1 MRQSRLTEGNSMVIS
16 TDRGRQA
23 ALTNLVSW
31 QQQGG
36 YGLPSD
42 VLAAV
47 GVLHM
52 AQGLTV
58 PDPPPLRHL
67 ADVAAHAVA
76 MLARGEIV
84 DPVKMA
90 AAAEAARSTAARL
103 DVARNL
109 IALAIETAAQ
119 HAVAAATDAAD
130 RIIVDCLQPVYAAVL
145 AQAVKVAPSLRGVDL
160 DTGGWNVPPKVV
172 EARNTLKALAERGQM
187 LRQARNAIVGVAGQ
201 EPQHDGADQF
211 LLMREPQNLVP
222 EYSANRPLPPPDVPK
237 EPAAALLWLVTEGEP
252 GKPWLPTVA
261 EQDQAWMLVFGEAMN
276 MRQAASVSAR
286 ATAGMHV

>member
-1 MRQSRLTEGNSMVIS
+1 MQITS
-16 TDRGRQA
+16 DRGRLA
-23 ALTNLVSW
+23 ALTNVVLW
-31 QQQGG
+31 QEQGDFR
-36 YGLPSD
+36 LPVD

-47 GVLHM
+47 DVLHM

-58 PDPPPLRHL
+58 ADPPPLRHL

-109 IALAIETAAQ
+109 VGLAIETAAQ
-119 HAVAAATDAAD
+119 RAVAAATDAAD

-187 LRQARNAIVGVAGQ
+187 LRQARNAVVGVAGQ

-211 LLMREPQNLVP
+211 LLMREPQNLVR
-222 EYSANRPLPPPDVPK
+222 EYAANRPLPPPDVPK
-237 EPAAALLWLVTEGEP
+237 DPAAALLWLVTVGA
-252 GKPWLPTVA
+252 GAAPWLPTTS
-261 EQDQAWMLVFGEAMN
+261 EQDAAWLAVFGEALAQ
-276 MRQAASVSAR
+276 RQAASVSAR
-286 ATAGMHV
+286 ANAGMHV